1 MKFNKQI
8 TLFSLLFIFI
18 VGLTNYDNLSY
29 TYKKSVHENY
39 LENSPVK
46 STYKLTKSER
56 KKINLPPN
64 QYQEKMWEL
73 SMNPMT
79 GKTEIDNL
87 FETQY
92 ELNKSNNS

>member
-8 TLFSLLFIFI
+8 TLFSLIFIFI
-18 VGLTNYDNLSY
+18 VGLTNYDNLLY
-29 TYKKSVHENY
+29 NYKKSIHQNN
-39 LENSPVK
+39 LENSSIK

-64 QYQEKMWEL
+64 KYQEKMWQL

-79 GKTEIDNL
+79 GKTEIGNL

-92 ELNKSNNS
+92 ELNK